1 MPFLDGPSA
10 GWSRPELQSPASKGV
25 SKSCCWTSHIADEPL
40 WHLHLQVS
48 VSSSLAASASAGES
62 VSLLVRD
69 GLEVRLPMAG
79 VQSLQLAVCI
89 PCP

>member
-1 MPFLDGPSA
+1 MTN
-10 GWSRPELQSPASKGV
+10 K
-25 SKSCCWTSHIADEPL
+25 PL

-48 VSSSLAASASAGES
+48 VSSSLDASASEGES

-79 VQSLQLAVCI
+79 VLSL
-89 PCP
+89 